1 MPISNNFCVSLN
13 MTLEGKGHTKV
24 TRSVT
29 LNSNSNDNI
38 VQKDTIFMTVI
49 FALKE

>member
-1 MPISNNFCVSLN
+1 
-13 MTLEGKGHTKV
+13 MTLKGKGHTKV
-24 TRSVT
+24 TRSDT

-38 VQKDTIFMTVI
+38 AQKDTIFMTVI